1 LAQTN
6 TVERLRTAGPGTR
19 MNAAEIE
26 ASVDAFHA
34 IQQLRL
40 RNQASQDPLTE
51 DSANRIDPDKLNE
64 LDRHILKESFRL
76 ARKLQQRLALDYQ
89 V

>member
-1 LAQTN
+1 
-6 TVERLRTAGPGTR
+6 
-19 MNAAEIE
+19 MNAADIE
-26 ASVDAFHA
+26 AAVDAFLA

-40 RNQASQDPLTE
+40 RTQASQDALTE
-51 DSANRIDPDKLNE
+51 DTANRIDPDKLNE
-64 LDRHILKESFRL
+64 LQRHILRESFRL